1 MAKKKRQVRDEE
13 RRRAAFAASQRR
25 LTRRRTVVGAL
36 GFIPLA
42 ATLVPCGAAGPL
54 DLLCAVPREWWLV
67 IWAAAF
73 GSFLGLTIRLIL
85 ERRRFTRGAW
95 RERSA

>member
-1 MAKKKRQVRDEE
+1 MAKKKRQLRDEQ
-13 RRRAAFAASQRR
+13 RRRAAFEASQRR
-25 LTRRRTVVGAL
+25 LTRRRTILGAL

-42 ATLVPCGAAGPL
+42 ATLVPCGFAGPL
-54 DLLCAVPREWWLV
+54 DLLCAVPREWWLL

-85 ERRRFTRGAW
+85 ERRRFARGTW
-95 RERSA
+95 GERSA